1 MRKADQFSKD
11 CQADVYVLIFRDG
24 KFFTY
29 SSLEDEQWPPQLS
42 KVVCTQNFAV
52 RCQISDRIQYRT
64 LPKKYSPNDFSTK
77 SACSTDT
84 LHGRNEC

>member
-1 MRKADQFSKD
+1 MDSSIFTSHSTSITMTTLRSNVARARKREYSRARKRRITLMRKADQFSKD

-42 KVVCTQNFAV
+42 KVV
-52 RCQISDRIQYRT
+52 
-64 LPKKYSPNDFSTK
+64 ST
-77 SACSTDT
+77 
-84 LHGRNEC
+84 